1 MKKSTVA
8 VALPVCLLNVVPLA
22 AQFPTRP
29 PPPTELRAMQ
39 LPPFDEATLPN
50 GLQIVVVENH
60 RLPLVSISLT
70 MLGGASH
77 DPAGKEGL
85 ASLTSDL
92 LLRGTTTR
100 SADDIAAEIE
110 SVGARLNT
118 GAGSDFFTLST
129 TVLKEHLDLAFDL
142 IGDVLL
148 RTTFPEEEVD
158 LTRTRTLSGLRAQ
171 EAQPAFLAAK
181 YFDAAVYGE
190 HPYGRTATSTSVGS
204 ITREDVV
211 GYAADRLRPGGAVLV
226 VSGDISMAEARDM
239 AGRYFEGWSGTAA
252 ENRSVN
258 VPDAKPTGILLVNRP
273 GSAQSNILVGNL
285 TMRPGDADY
294 YATVVA
300 NKIFGG
306 GADSRLFLILREQN
320 GWTYG
325 AYSNHSRPEGVG
337 RFQAS
342 TEARAEVTD
351 SALAEIL
358 HQMRRLRTEL
368 VPAEE
373 LAGAKGFL
381 VGSFPLS
388 IQTPQQIAGRVRTV
402 RLLGLGDDYLRTYR
416 ERLAAVDA
424 DGVMSVARRRVR
436 PDSAVIVVVGD
447 GAKIY
452 DGLSAIASVRII
464 DAGGNPMTPSDLLA
478 TPESIVFDPSQLV
491 VGRDSF
497 AIIVQGNLF
506 GALTRTIERSM
517 QDDRPVF
524 LVKSEI
530 QMGAMG
536 GQSAEYVLDAASLDP
551 ITYEQSA
558 NQMGRTV
565 QVQLTYGEGGRVTGS
580 VSGAD
585 EASIDTV
592 FGTPVY
598 DLDMLSTI
606 VPTMALA
613 DGASFTL
620 AIFQPTTQTFSQ
632 ETVSVTD
639 GGMVTVPAGE
649 FDTWQ
654 VNVSGQLAWIFMVSK
669 ADPRRV
675 VKMEIAGQPL
685 SFELAATEGR

>member
-1 MKKSTVA
+1 MSKSTVA
-8 VALPVCLLNVVPLA
+8 AILPVCLLNVVPVA

-60 RLPLVSISLT
+60 RLPLVSVSLT

-92 LLRGTTTR
+92 LLRGTATR
-100 SADDIAAEIE
+100 SADEIAAEIE
-110 SVGARLNT
+110 SVGSSLNAS
-118 GAGSDFFTLST
+118 AGNDFFTLST
-129 TVLKEHLDLAFDL
+129 TVLKEHLELAFDL
-142 IGDVLL
+142 VGDVLL
-148 RTTFPEEEVD
+148 RATFPEEEVD
-158 LTRTRTLSGLRAQ
+158 LARTRILSGLRAQ
-171 EAQPAFLAAK
+171 EAQPGFLAAK

-190 HPYGRTATSTSVGS
+190 HPYGRTPASASVGS

-211 GYAADRLRPGGAVLV
+211 GYAANRLRPGGAVLV

-239 AGRYFEGWSGTAA
+239 ASRYFEGWSGTAA
-252 ENRSVN
+252 ENRSWN
-258 VPDAKPTGILLVNRP
+258 VPEAKPTEILLVNRP

-285 TMRPGDADY
+285 TMRPGDPDY

-300 NKIFGG
+300 NRIFGG
-306 GADSRLFLILREQN
+306 GADARLFLILREQN

-337 RFQAS
+337 RFQVN
-342 TEARAEVTD
+342 TEVRAEVTD

-358 HQMRRLRTEL
+358 HQMRRLRTEP

-373 LAGAKGFL
+373 LDGAKGFL
-381 VGSFPLS
+381 VGSFPLR
-388 IQTPQQIAGRVRTV
+388 IQTPQQIAGQVRNV

-416 ERLAAVDA
+416 ERLAAVEA
-424 DGVMSVARRRVR
+424 DDIMGVARRRVL

-452 DGLSAIASVRII
+452 DGLSAISSVRII
-464 DAGGNPMTPSDLLA
+464 DADGNPMTPSDLLA
-478 TPESIVFDPSQLV
+478 RPEAIVFDPSQLV

-497 AIIVQGNLF
+497 TVLVQGNPF
-506 GALTRTIERSM
+506 GAFTRTIERST
-517 QDDRPVF
+517 QGDRPVF
-524 LVKSEI
+524 SVKSEI

-536 GQSAEYVLDAASLDP
+536 GQSAEYVLDATTLDP
-551 ITYEQSA
+551 ITYEQAA
-558 NQMGRTV
+558 NQMGRMM
-565 QVQLTYGEGGRVTGS
+565 QAQLTYGEGGRVTGS
-580 VSGAD
+580 VSGPVDAT
-585 EASIDTV
+585 IDTV

-620 AIFQPTTQTFSQ
+620 GIFQPTTQSFSQ
-632 ETVSVTD
+632 ETLNVTD

-654 VNVSGQLAWIFMVSK
+654 VNVSGQLPWIFMVSK
-669 ADPRRV
+669 TDPRRV

-685 SFELAATEGR
+685 SFELAAHF

>member
-8 VALPVCLLNVVPLA
+8 AALPVCLLNVVPLA

-39 LPPFDEATLPN
+39 LPPFDEATLTN

-60 RLPLVSISLT
+60 RLPLVSVSLT

-85 ASLTSDL
+85 ASLTSDV
-92 LLRGTTTR
+92 LLRGTASRT
-100 SADDIAAEIE
+100 ADEMAAEIE
-110 SVGARLNT
+110 SVGSRLNAS
-118 GAGSDFFTLST
+118 AGTDFFSLST
-129 TVLKEHLDLAFDL
+129 TVLKEHLGLGFDL
-142 IGDVLL
+142 MGDVLL
-148 RTTFPEEEVD
+148 RATFPDEEVD
-158 LTRTRTLSGLRAQ
+158 LARTRILSGLRAQ
-171 EAQPAFLAAK
+171 EAQPAFLAGK
-181 YFDAAVYGE
+181 YFDAALYGE
-190 HPYGRTATSTSVGS
+190 HQYGRTATSTSVGS
-204 ITREDVV
+204 ITKEDVV
-211 GYAADRLRPGGAVLV
+211 GFAADLLRPGGAVLV

-239 AGRYFEGWSGTAA
+239 VGRYLAEWSGTPVD
-252 ENRSVN
+252 NRSGD
-258 VPDAKPTGILLVNRP
+258 VPDARPTEILLVNRS

-306 GADSRLFLILREQN
+306 GVDARLFLILREQN

-325 AYSNHSRPEGVG
+325 AYSSHNRPEGVG
-337 RFQAS
+337 RFRAN
-342 TEARAEVTD
+342 TEVRAEVTD

-358 HQMRRLRTEL
+358 HQMQRLRTEP
-368 VPAEE
+368 VPDEE
-373 LAGAKGFL
+373 LQGAKGFL

-388 IQTPQQIAGRVRTV
+388 IQTPQQIAARVRSV

-424 DGVMSVARRRVR
+424 DGVMSVARRHIR
-436 PDSAVIVVVGD
+436 PDSAVVVVVGD
-447 GAKIY
+447 GARIY

-464 DAGGNPMTPSDLLA
+464 DAAGNPMTPSDLLA
-478 TPESIVFDPSQLV
+478 TPEAMTFDPSQLV

-497 AIIVQGNLF
+497 AVMVQGNPL

-517 QDDRPVF
+517 QGDRPVF

-530 QMGAMG
+530 QIGALG
-536 GQSAEYVLDAASLDP
+536 GQSTEYVLDAASLDP
-551 ITYEQSA
+551 ITYEQAAS
-558 NQMGRTV
+558 QMGRTILA
-565 QVQLTYGEGGRVTGS
+565 QLTYGEGGRVTGS
-580 VSGAD
+580 VSGAV
-585 EASIDTV
+585 EATVDTV

-620 AIFQPTTQTFSQ
+620 PIFQPTTQTFSQ
-632 ETVSVTD
+632 ETLNVTD

-654 VNVSGQLAWIFMVSK
+654 VNVSGQLPWIFMVSK

-675 VKMEIAGQPL
+675 VKMEIAPL
-685 SFELAATEGR
+685 SFELAGTL